1 MSQEIPA
8 GEPIVPPYNGF
19 ERLPI
24 AQLLYIDEPIGA
36 EEELVEKGEYDDDL
50 INEVRASPPPCEYNY
65 DEDLEDDRQLTLG
78 NLKKFQ
84 ANICEFSKFSVVSD

>member
-1 MSQEIPA
+1 MSRSIST
-8 GEPIVPPYNGF
+8 GI
-19 ERLPI
+19 I
-24 AQLLYIDEPIGA
+24 TSEPIGA

-78 NLKKFQ
+78 DLKKFQ

>member
-1 MSQEIPA
+1 MDKLTGAPE
-8 GEPIVPPYNGF
+8 E
-19 ERLPI
+19 L
-24 AQLLYIDEPIGA
+24 A
-36 EEELVEKGEYDDDL
+36 EEGESDDVLVDRL
-50 INEVRASPPPCEYNY
+50 RASPPPCEYNY